1 MNPVFKNTKL
11 YIAKRRWL
19 GILLQVLLVIIV
31 FLAITSWQTRHA
43 TRGEAPSF
51 SGQLINNN
59 PVFLQNYRGKPLLL
73 HFWAT
78 WCPVCKLEQNSIARI
93 ANDSDDSYYQVLTI
107 ASWSGTA
114 SDVAKYMQQENL
126 TFPVLVDE
134 DGSIARLYGVQGVPS
149 SFVMNSNGFI
159 QFVEQGYTTET
170 GLRLRLWWLK
180 NN

>member
-1 MNPVFKNTKL
+1 MNSILKNTKL

-19 GILLQVLLVIIV
+19 GILLQVLLVIMI

-51 SGQLINNN
+51 SGHLINNDA
-59 PVFLQNYRGKPLLL
+59 VSLQNYRGKPLLL

-78 WCPVCKLEQNSIARI
+78 WCPVCKLEQNSITRI
-93 ANDSDDSYYQVLTI
+93 SNDSDDSHYQVLTI

-114 SDVAKYMQQENL
+114 SDVAEYMRQENL
-126 TFPVLVDE
+126 SFPVLVDD
-134 DGSIARLYGVQGVPS
+134 DGSIAKLYGVQGVPT
-149 SFVMNSNGFI
+149 SFVINTNGFI